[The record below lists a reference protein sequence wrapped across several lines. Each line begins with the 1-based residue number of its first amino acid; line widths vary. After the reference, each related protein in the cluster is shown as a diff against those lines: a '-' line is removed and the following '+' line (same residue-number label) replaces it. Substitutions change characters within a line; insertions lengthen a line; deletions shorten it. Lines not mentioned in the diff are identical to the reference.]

1 MIKINMLFWAIT
13 IHHIITVL
21 HQESGKSQTIGKN
34 DISKSIYFHVLSSQ
48 RNLSRNLK
56 KKLQLSIS
64 NLTEPGLG
72 IVASSV
78 GFEHNILHV
87 LRVVAVNRMW
97 NYCFSRFK
105 ISRFWCPSTNRLLTY
120 VEVVSKYFHPI
131 FSI

>member
-1 MIKINMLFWAIT
+1 MNLSNPKQLA
-13 IHHIITVL
+13 
-21 HQESGKSQTIGKN
+21 KN

-78 GFEHNILHV
+78 GFEHNILHMVRAVAGTVIIIVNVIVIGIVALDAMFSTTIHV
-87 LRVVAVNRMW
+87 LCQNV
-97 NYCFSRFK
+97 
-105 ISRFWCPSTNRLLTY
+105 I
-120 VEVVSKYFHPI
+120 
-131 FSI
+131 

>member
-1 MIKINMLFWAIT
+1 MIKIKMLFWAIT

-21 HQESGKSQTIGKN
+21 HQESSKSQTIGKN

-48 RNLSRNLK
+48 WNLSRNLK

-78 GFEHNILHV
+78 GFEHNILHMVRAVAGTVIIIVNVIFIGIVALGAMFFTNTHV
-87 LRVVAVNRMW
+87 LCQNVHINV
-97 NYCFSRFK
+97 
-105 ISRFWCPSTNRLLTY
+105 IWCNVT
-120 VEVVSKYFHPI
+120 
-131 FSI
+131 